1 LKRFLVFAS
10 LLALVVG
17 CSSSASTNM
26 SDHMNHGSSNSTMAG
41 SDVMFMQMMIPHH
54 QQAIELSD
62 LALKISKNPEILKLA
77 TQIKAAQGPE
87 IEAMKSWLRE
97 SGNSEDPGHSM
108 DGMSGMLSS
117 DELKNLGTLSG
128 SSFDRAFL
136 TGMIEHH
143 EGAVHMVMMIEDSQ
157 NSDYA
162 AFGAKIKKVQ
172 SEEIELMKK
181 LLESIK

>member
-1 LKRFLVFAS
+1 MKRFLVFAS
-10 LLALVVG
+10 LLVLVVG
-17 CSSSASTNM
+17 CSSSANTNM
-26 SDHMNHGSSNSTMAG
+26 NDHMNHGSSNSTMAG

-87 IEAMKSWLRE
+87 IETMKSWLKE

-108 DGMSGMLSS
+108 EGMGGMLSS

-128 SSFDRAFL
+128 SAFDRAFL

-162 AFGAKIKKVQ
+162 AFGAKMKKVQ